1 VKATAGWKAPGTGL
15 WSDQVMSGIRAK
27 LVPFMRDKSEID
39 QPVKCGPFV
48 TISRQYACPGYFLG
62 LLLVDL
68 LNKNEPGEENPWRVY
83 QREILDR
90 LAKDTNLPIEELNRL
105 RREPP
110 RMLIDF
116 FRNLG
121 NKGLDGFEVR
131 NRIAEVIRRA
141 AVEGHIILI
150 GMGGAGATAELQN
163 GLRIRLEAPKEWRVQ
178 RIVEMEGISHVEARL
193 LLQRHDAEREHLRRL
208 YAMRFP
214 HEPVFDLVYDC
225 STFTLAQLT
234 QHVLGAMK
242 LKKMV

>member
-1 VKATAGWKAPGTGL
+1 MHEK
-15 WSDQVMSGIRAK
+15 SDT
-27 LVPFMRDKSEID
+27 D

-90 LAKDTNLPIEELNRL
+90 LARDTHVPPDELNRL

-116 FRNLG
+116 FRNLSS
-121 NKGLDGFEVR
+121 KAMDGFEVR
-131 NRIAEVIRRA
+131 NRIAELIRHA
-141 AVEGHIILI
+141 ATEGHVILI
-150 GMGGAGATAELQN
+150 GMGGAGATADLEN
-163 GLRIRLEAPKEWRVQ
+163 GVRIRLEAPKEWRVQ
-178 RIVEMEGISHVEARL
+178 RIVEMEGISSVEARL

-214 HEPVFDLVYDC
+214 RDPVFDLIYDC
-225 STFTLAQLT
+225 SAFSLAQLT